1 MPGFPEATMNLTESY
16 TSVADTD
23 NTIIADKG
31 PEEILYV
38 PCRVEEQVFH
48 HLGRRGAHMS
58 LKLVGGARQKC

>member
-38 PCRVEEQVFH
+38 PYRVE
-48 HLGRRGAHMS
+48 
-58 LKLVGGARQKC
+58 